1 MAESA
6 SPQRPSRD
14 KAPAAVTPY
23 GLWPSPIDG
32 EQVARQATAYDAV
45 HASGDAVYWLET
57 RPSQDGRAVV
67 VRWTDDAAAA
77 DAVPAGFDVGSRVHE
92 YGGGAYLPA
101 GRTLF
106 ACSQGDQRLYR
117 IDGQRSPVPIT
128 PEPPTP
134 AGLRYADLRLVS
146 SGTLL
151 VCVRERHQGE
161 GVVNELVAVSAEASA
176 DPWVVASGHD
186 FYAAP
191 RPSPDGR
198 RLAWLSW
205 DRPCMPWDGADL
217 WVADLGPDGRLGPA
231 RHIAGGPHESVVQ
244 PEWNAEGS
252 LHFVS
257 DRSGWWNLYRERHG
271 QVNSLLPIA
280 AEFADAPWELD
291 YSSYA
296 FVADGRIACRYRQHG
311 RDRLGLL
318 DPESGQLTD
327 LPIPYTSLKPY
338 LRAVGDRLAFIGA
351 SPTTSSAVAI
361 LHVPTG
367 DLDVLAG
374 AEVSLDPTW
383 VSVPQPIEFPTR
395 DGQTAHALYYPPT
408 NPEVTGPPDAWPP
421 LLVQAHP
428 GPTADAKARLEL
440 RTQFFTSRGFAV
452 VDVNYAGSTGYGRG
466 YRERLT
472 GRWGVLDV
480 ADCLDA
486 ARFLIQAGEVDGR
499 RLVISGPSAG
509 GFTALCAL
517 ASEELFAVGISRFGI
532 ADLESFRQQ
541 APKFQAHE
549 LDRLV
554 GPYPE
559 AAATYRARSPL
570 HAVDRIARPVL
581 LVHGLED
588 TVVPPSQAQAM
599 AEALERRGVRHVL
612 IAVPG
617 EGHGFRRPE
626 SIRRALEVE
635 LSFYLAAL
643 GLSPDEADRPL
654 ATDGVIAAGSPDQRQ
669 GRS

>member
-1 MAESA
+1 MAVSA
-6 SPQRPSRD
+6 SPQHPSRD
-14 KAPAAVTPY
+14 KAPSAVTPY
-23 GLWPSPIDG
+23 GLWPSPIDA

-45 HASGDAVYWLET
+45 HTSGEAVYWLET

-67 VRWTDDAAAA
+67 VRWTEHTGAA

-106 ACSQGDQRLYR
+106 ACSRGDQRLYR
-117 IDGQRSPVPIT
+117 IDGQRDPVPIT

-134 AGLRYADLRLVS
+134 TGLRYAALRLVS
-146 SGTLL
+146 SGELL
-151 VCVRERHQGE
+151 VGVRERHQGE
-161 GVVNELVAVSAEASA
+161 DVINELVALPVDGSTE
-176 DPWVVASGHD
+176 PWVVASGHD

-191 RPSPDGR
+191 RPSPDSR
-198 RLAWLSW
+198 RLAWLTR

-231 RHIAGGPHESVVQ
+231 SHVAGGPAESVVQ
-244 PEWNAEGS
+244 PEWNAEGI

-271 QVNSLLPIA
+271 QVNSLLPMA

-296 FVADGRIACRYRQHG
+296 FVDDGRIACCYRQHG

-318 DPESGQLTD
+318 EPESGRLTV
-327 LPIPYTSLKPY
+327 LSIPYTSLKPY

-351 SPTTSSAVAI
+351 SPTTSSAVAT

-367 DLDVLAG
+367 RLDVLAG

-408 NPEVTGPPDAWPP
+408 NPKVTGPPDAWPP

-428 GPTADAKARLEL
+428 GPTADAKARLDL

-472 GRWGVLDV
+472 GQWGIADV
-480 ADCLDA
+480 SDCLDA
-486 ARFLIQAGEVDGR
+486 ARSLVEAGKVDGR
-499 RLVISGPSAG
+499 RLVISGESAG

-517 ASEELFAVGISRFGI
+517 ASDDFFAGGVSRFGI
-532 ADLESFRQQ
+532 ADLETFRQQ

-570 HAVDRIARPVL
+570 HLVDRIARPVL

-599 AEALERRGVRHVL
+599 AEALERRGVQHVL
-612 IAVPG
+612 VAVPG
-617 EGHGFRRPE
+617 EGHGFRRPV
-626 SIRRALEVE
+626 SIRRGVEVE

-643 GLSPDEADRPL
+643 GLSPDKADGHL
-654 ATDGVIAAGSPDQRQ
+654 ATDGVIAAGSPDQRL
-669 GRS
+669 GR

>member
-14 KAPAAVTPY
+14 KVPSAVTSY
-23 GLWPSPIDG
+23 GLWPSPIDA
-32 EQVARQATAYDAV
+32 EQVAGQATAYDAV
-45 HASGDAVYWLET
+45 HTSGEAVYWLET

-67 VRWTDDAAAA
+67 VRWTDDAGAA
-77 DAVPAGFDVGSRVHE
+77 DAVPAGFDVGSRVYE

-101 GRTLF
+101 GRTLV
-106 ACSQGDQRLYR
+106 ACNQDDQRLYR
-117 IDGQRSPVPIT
+117 IDGQCDPVPIT
-128 PEPPTP
+128 PEPPTS
-134 AGLRYADLRLVS
+134 AGLRYADLRLVP
-146 SGTLL
+146 SGKLL
-151 VCVRERHQGE
+151 LCVRERHQGAD
-161 GVVNELVAVSAEASA
+161 VINELVALPVDGSA

-198 RLAWLSW
+198 RLAWLTW

-217 WVADLGPDGRLGPA
+217 WVADLGPDGRLSSVS
-231 RHIAGGPHESVVQ
+231 HVAGGPAESIVQ
-244 PEWNAEGS
+244 PEWNAEGV

-271 QVNSLLPIA
+271 QVEPLLAMA
-280 AEFADAPWELD
+280 AEFADAPWEFD

-296 FVADGRIACRYRQHG
+296 FIADGRIACRYRQHG

-318 DPESGQLTD
+318 DPESGRLTV
-327 LPIPYTSLKPY
+327 LSIPYTSLKPY

-367 DLDVLAG
+367 RLDVLAG
-374 AEVSLDPTW
+374 AEVSLDPRW
-383 VSVPQPIEFPTR
+383 VSVAQSIEFPTR
-395 DGQTAHALYYPPT
+395 DGWTAHALYYPPT
-408 NPEVTGPPDAWPP
+408 NPEVTGLPDARPP
-421 LLVQAHP
+421 LLVRAHP
-428 GPTADAKARLEL
+428 GPTADAKARLDL
-440 RTQFFTSRGFAV
+440 RAQFFTSRGFAV

-472 GRWGVLDV
+472 GQWGIADV
-480 ADCLDA
+480 SDCVDA
-486 ARFLIQAGEVDGR
+486 ARSLVKAGEVDGR
-499 RLVISGPSAG
+499 RLVISGESAG
-509 GFTALCAL
+509 GFTTLCAL
-517 ASEELFAVGISRFGI
+517 ASEELFAGGASWFGI
-532 ADLESFRQQ
+532 ADLETFRRQ

-554 GPYPE
+554 GPYPG
-559 AAATYRARSPL
+559 AAATYRARSPVHL
-570 HAVDRIARPVL
+570 VDRIARPVL

-588 TVVPPSQAQAM
+588 TVVPPSQAQLM
-599 AEALERRGVRHVL
+599 AEALERRGVQHVL
-612 IAVPG
+612 VAVPG
-617 EGHGFRRPE
+617 EGHGFRRPV
-626 SIRRALEVE
+626 SIRRGVEVE

-643 GLSPDEADRPL
+643 GLAPDKADRPL
-654 ATDGVIAAGSPDQRQ
+654 ATGGVIAAGSPDQRLD
-669 GRS
+669 R

>member
-1 MAESA
+1 MAVSP
-6 SPQRPSRD
+6 SPQHPRRN
-14 KAPAAVTPY
+14 KAPTAITAH

-45 HASGDAVYWLET
+45 HTSGEAVYWLET
-57 RPSQDGRAVV
+57 RPSQGGRAVV
-67 VRWTDDAAAA
+67 VRWTDDGGAA
-77 DAVPAGFDVGSRVHE
+77 DAVPARFDVGSRVHE

-106 ACSQGDQRLYR
+106 ACNQDDQRVYR
-117 IDGQRSPVPIT
+117 IDGQCDPVPIT
-128 PEPPTP
+128 PGPRTP
-134 AGLRYADLRLVS
+134 VGLRYADLRLLS
-146 SGTLL
+146 SGELL
-151 VCVRERHQGE
+151 VCVRERHQGAD
-161 GVVNELVAVSAEASA
+161 VVNELVVLPVNGSAE
-176 DPWVVASGHD
+176 PWVVASGHD

-198 RLAWLSW
+198 RLAWLTW

-231 RHIAGGPHESVVQ
+231 SHVVGGPRESVVQ
-244 PEWNAEGS
+244 PEWNAEGV

-257 DRSGWWNLYRERHG
+257 DRSGWWNLYREHHG
-271 QVNSLLPIA
+271 QVESLLAMA

-296 FVADGRIACRYRQHG
+296 FIADGRIACRYRQQG
-311 RDRLGLL
+311 RDHLGLL
-318 DPESGQLTD
+318 DPQSGRLTA

-351 SPTTSSAVAI
+351 SPTASSAVAT
-361 LHVPTG
+361 LYVPTG
-367 DLDVLAG
+367 RLDVLAG
-374 AEVSLDPTW
+374 AEVSLDSAW
-383 VSVPQPIEFPTR
+383 VSVPQPIEFPAR
-395 DGQTAHALYYPPT
+395 DGQAAHALYYPPT
-408 NPEVTGPPDAWPP
+408 NPEVTGPTEVRPP

-428 GPTADAKARLEL
+428 GPTADAKARLDL

-452 VDVNYAGSTGYGRG
+452 VDVNYAGSTGYGRD

-472 GRWGVLDV
+472 GQWGVLDV
-480 ADCLDA
+480 TDCLDA
-486 ARFLIQAGEVDGR
+486 ARFLIQAGEVDAR
-499 RLVISGPSAG
+499 RLVISGESAG
-509 GFTALCAL
+509 GFTALCGL
-517 ASEELFAVGISRFGI
+517 ASEELFAAGASRFGI
-532 ADLESFRQQ
+532 ADLETFRQQ
-541 APKFQAHE
+541 APKFQAQE

-570 HAVDRIARPVL
+570 HAVDRITRPVL
-581 LVHGLED
+581 LVHGLQD
-588 TVVPPSQAQAM
+588 TVVPPIQARVM
-599 AEALERRGVRHVL
+599 AEALERRGVQHLLV
-612 IAVPG
+612 AFPG

-626 SIRRALEVE
+626 SIRRALEAE
-635 LSFYLAAL
+635 LSFYVAAL
-643 GLSPDEADRPL
+643 GLAPGKADRPL

-669 GRS
+669 GR

>member
-1 MAESA
+1 MAVSA
-6 SPQRPSRD
+6 SPQHPGRD
-14 KAPAAVTPY
+14 KASSAVNPY
-23 GLWPSPIDG
+23 GIWPSPIDG
-32 EQVARQATAYDAV
+32 EQVASQATAYDAV
-45 HASGDAVYWLET
+45 HASGGAVYWLET

-67 VRWTDDAAAA
+67 VRWTDDAGAA

-106 ACSQGDQRLYR
+106 ACNQGDQRLYR
-117 IDGQRSPVPIT
+117 IDGQRDPVPIS
-128 PEPPTP
+128 PEPPAP
-134 AGLRYADLRLVS
+134 ASLRYADLRLVA
-146 SGTLL
+146 SGPLL
-151 VCVRERHQGE
+151 VCVQERHEGGE
-161 GVVNELVAVSAEASA
+161 VVNELVALPVDGSAE
-176 DPWVVASGHD
+176 PWVVASGHD

-198 RLAWLSW
+198 RLTWLTW

-231 RHIAGGPHESVVQ
+231 RHVAGGPQESVVQ
-244 PEWNAEGS
+244 PEWSPEGV

-257 DRSGWWNLYRERHG
+257 DRSGWWNLYCERHG
-271 QVNSLLPIA
+271 QVESLLPMA
-280 AEFADAPWELD
+280 AEFADAPWEFD

-296 FVADGRIACRYRQHG
+296 FVGDGRIACRYRQKG
-311 RDRLGLL
+311 RDRLGVL
-318 DPESGQLTD
+318 DPESGRLAD

-338 LRAVGDRLAFIGA
+338 LRVVGDHLAFIGA
-351 SPTTSSAVAI
+351 SPTASSAVAI
-361 LHVPTG
+361 LQVPTG
-367 DLDVLAG
+367 HLDVLAG
-374 AEVSLDPTW
+374 AEVSLDPVW
-383 VSVPQPIEFPTR
+383 VSVPKPIEFPTR

-408 NPEVTGPPDAWPP
+408 NPQVTGPADARPP

-428 GPTADAKARLEL
+428 GPTADAKARLDL
-440 RTQFFTSRGFAV
+440 RIQFFTSRGFAV

-472 GRWGVLDV
+472 GQWGVLDV

-486 ARFLIQAGEVDGR
+486 ARFLIQAGEVDER

-517 ASEELFAVGISRFGI
+517 ASEELFAVGNSRFGI

-588 TVVPPSQAQAM
+588 TVVPPMQAQVM

-612 IAVPG
+612 LAFPG

-626 SIRRALEVE
+626 SIRRALEAE
-635 LSFYLAAL
+635 LSFYLEAL
-643 GLSPDEADRPL
+643 GLAPAKPDAPL
-654 ATDGVIAAGSPDQRQ
+654 ATGGAIAAGSPHQ
-669 GRS
+669 

>member
-1 MAESA
+1 MAASA

-14 KAPAAVTPY
+14 KAPSAVTPY
-23 GLWPSPIDG
+23 GLWPSPIDA

-45 HASGDAVYWLET
+45 HTSGEAVYWLET

-67 VRWTDDAAAA
+67 VRWTDDAGAA

-106 ACSQGDQRLYR
+106 ACHQGDQRLYR
-117 IDGQRSPVPIT
+117 IDGQRDPVPIT
-128 PEPPTP
+128 PEPPAP

-146 SGTLL
+146 SGELL
-151 VCVRERHQGE
+151 VGVRERHQGE
-161 GVVNELVAVSAEASA
+161 DVVNELVALPVDGSIE
-176 DPWVVASGHD
+176 PWVVASGHD

-198 RLAWLSW
+198 RLAWLTW

-231 RHIAGGPHESVVQ
+231 RHVAGGPAESSVQ
-244 PEWNAEGS
+244 PEWNAEGI

-271 QVNSLLPIA
+271 QVNSLLPMA

-296 FVADGRIACRYRQHG
+296 FVGDGRIACRYRQHG

-318 DPESGQLTD
+318 DPESSRLTV
-327 LPIPYTSLKPY
+327 LSIPYTSLKPY

-351 SPTTSSAVAI
+351 SPTTSSAVVT

-367 DLDVLAG
+367 RLDVLAG

-383 VSVPQPIEFPTR
+383 VSVPQPIELPTR
-395 DGQTAHALYYPPT
+395 DGQTAHALYYPPS

-421 LLVQAHP
+421 LLAQAHP
-428 GPTADAKARLEL
+428 GPTTDAKARLDL

-472 GRWGVLDV
+472 GQWGVADV
-480 ADCLDA
+480 SDCLDA
-486 ARFLIQAGEVDGR
+486 ARSLVEAGKVDGR
-499 RLVISGPSAG
+499 RLVISGESAG

-517 ASEELFAVGISRFGI
+517 ASDDFFAGGVSRFGI
-532 ADLESFRQQ
+532 ADLETFRQQ

-570 HAVDRIARPVL
+570 HLVDRIARPVL

-588 TVVPPSQAQAM
+588 TVVPPSQAQVM
-599 AEALERRGVRHVL
+599 AEALEHRGIQHVL
-612 IAVPG
+612 VAVPG
-617 EGHGFRRPE
+617 EGHGFRRPV

-643 GLSPDEADRPL
+643 GLSPDKADRPL
-654 ATDGVIAAGSPDQRQ
+654 ATDRVIAAGSPDQRL
-669 GRS
+669 GR

>member
-1 MAESA
+1 MATST
-6 SPQRPSRD
+6 SPQHPRR
-14 KAPAAVTPY
+14 KAPAAVTTY

-45 HASGDAVYWLET
+45 HTSGEAVYWLET

-67 VRWTDDAAAA
+67 VRWTEDTGAA

-101 GRTLF
+101 GRMLF
-106 ACSQGDQRLYR
+106 ACNQGDQRLYR
-117 IDGQRSPVPIT
+117 IDGQRDPVPIT
-128 PEPPTP
+128 PAPPTP

-146 SGTLL
+146 SGELL
-151 VCVRERHQGE
+151 VCVRERHQGGE
-161 GVVNELVAVSAEASA
+161 VVNELVALPVDGSIE
-176 DPWVVASGHD
+176 PWVVASGHD

-198 RLAWLSW
+198 RLAWLTW

-217 WVADLGPDGRLGPA
+217 WVAELGPDGRLDPA
-231 RHIAGGPHESVVQ
+231 RHVAGGPAESIVQ
-244 PEWNAEGS
+244 PEWNAEGI

-257 DRSGWWNLYRERHG
+257 DRSGWGNLYRERHG
-271 QVNSLLPIA
+271 QVNSLLPMA

-296 FVADGRIACRYRQHG
+296 FVGDGRIACRYRQHG
-311 RDRLGLL
+311 RDRLALL
-318 DPESGQLTD
+318 DPETGRLAD

-338 LRAVGDRLAFIGA
+338 LRVVGDRLAFIGA
-351 SPTTSSAVAI
+351 SPTTSSAVAT
-361 LHVPTG
+361 LQVPTG
-367 DLDVLAG
+367 RLDVLAG
-374 AEVSLDPTW
+374 AELSLDPTW
-383 VSVPQPIEFPTR
+383 VSVPQPIEFRTR
-395 DGQTAHALYYPPT
+395 DGRTAHALYYPPT
-408 NPEVTGPPDAWPP
+408 NPEVTGPPDASPP

-428 GPTADAKARLEL
+428 GPTADAKARLDL
-440 RTQFFTSRGFAV
+440 RTEFFTSRGFAV

-472 GRWGVLDV
+472 RQWGVADV
-480 ADCLDA
+480 SDCLDG
-486 ARFLIQAGEVDGR
+486 ARFLVEAGVVDGR
-499 RLVISGPSAG
+499 RLVISGESAG

-517 ASEELFAVGISRFGI
+517 ASEELFAGGASRFGI
-532 ADLESFRQQ
+532 ADLETFRQQ

-559 AAATYRARSPL
+559 AAAIYRARSPL
-570 HAVDRIARPVL
+570 HLVDRIARPVL

-588 TVVPPSQAQAM
+588 TVVPPMQAQVM
-599 AEALERRGVRHVL
+599 AEALERRGVQHVL
-612 IAVPG
+612 VAVPG
-617 EGHGFRRPE
+617 EGHGFRRPV
-626 SIRRALEVE
+626 SIRRGVEVE

-643 GLSPDEADRPL
+643 GLRPDKADRPL
-654 ATDGVIAAGSPDQRQ
+654 ATDGVIAAGSPDQRL
-669 GRS
+669 GR

>member
-1 MAESA
+1 MATST
-6 SPQRPSRD
+6 SPQRPSGD
-14 KAPAAVTPY
+14 KAPSAVTPY

-45 HASGDAVYWLET
+45 HTSGEAIYWLET

-67 VRWTDDAAAA
+67 VRWTEDTGAA
-77 DAVPAGFDVGSRVHE
+77 DVVPAGFDVGSRVHE

-101 GRTLF
+101 DRTLF
-106 ACSQGDQRLYR
+106 ACNQGDQRLYH
-117 IDGQRSPVPIT
+117 IDGQRDPVPIT

-134 AGLRYADLRLVS
+134 ASLRYADLRLVS
-146 SGTLL
+146 SGELL
-151 VCVRERHQGE
+151 VCVRERHQDGQ
-161 GVVNELVAVSAEASA
+161 VVNELVALPTDGSAE
-176 DPWVVASGHD
+176 PWVVASGHD

-198 RLAWLSW
+198 RLAWLTW

-217 WVADLGPDGRLGPA
+217 WVADLGPDGRLRPA
-231 RHIAGGPHESVVQ
+231 RHVAGGPAESIVQ
-244 PEWNAEGS
+244 PEWNAEGI

-257 DRSGWWNLYRERHG
+257 DRSGWWNLYREHHG
-271 QVNSLLPIA
+271 QVESLLPMA

-296 FVADGRIACRYRQHG
+296 FIADGRIACRYRQHG

-318 DPESGQLTD
+318 GPESGRLTV
-327 LPIPYTSLKPY
+327 LSIPYTSLKPY

-351 SPTTSSAVAI
+351 SPTASSAVAT

-367 DLDVLAG
+367 RLDVLAG
-374 AEVSLDPTW
+374 AEVSLDPAW
-383 VSVPQPIEFPTR
+383 VSVPQPIQFPTR

-408 NPEVTGPPDAWPP
+408 NPAVTGPPDAWPP

-428 GPTADAKARLEL
+428 GPTTDTKARLEL
-440 RTQFFTSRGFAV
+440 RTQFFTSRGFTV

-472 GRWGVLDV
+472 GQWGVADV
-480 ADCLDA
+480 SDCLDA
-486 ARFLIQAGEVDGR
+486 ARSLVEAGKVDGR
-499 RLVISGPSAG
+499 RLVISGESAG

-517 ASEELFAVGISRFGI
+517 ASDDFFAGGVSRFGI
-532 ADLESFRQQ
+532 ADLETFRQQ

-549 LDRLV
+549 PDRLV

-570 HAVDRIARPVL
+570 HLVDRIARPVL

-599 AEALERRGVRHVL
+599 AEALEHRGFRHVL
-612 IAVPG
+612 VAVPG

-626 SIRRALEVE
+626 SIQRALEAE

-643 GLSPDEADRPL
+643 GLSPDKADRPP
-654 ATDGVIAAGSPDQRQ
+654 ATDGVIATGSPDQRL
-669 GRS
+669 GR

>member
-1 MAESA
+1 MARST
-6 SPQRPSRD
+6 SPQRPSRN
-14 KAPAAVTPY
+14 KAPSAVTRY
-23 GLWPSPIDG
+23 GLWPSPIDA

-45 HASGDAVYWLET
+45 HTSGEAVYWLET
-57 RPSQDGRAVV
+57 RPAQDGRAVV
-67 VRWTDDAAAA
+67 VRWTEDTGAA

-106 ACSQGDQRLYR
+106 ACSRGDQRLYR
-117 IDGQRSPVPIT
+117 MDGQRDPVPIT

-146 SGTLL
+146 SGELL

-161 GVVNELVAVSAEASA
+161 DVVNELVALPVDGSTE
-176 DPWVVASGHD
+176 PWVVASGHD
-186 FYAAP
+186 FFAAP

-231 RHIAGGPHESVVQ
+231 RHVAGGPQESVVQ
-244 PEWNAEGS
+244 PEWNTEGS

-257 DRSGWWNLYRERHG
+257 DRSGWWNLYRERRG
-271 QVNSLLPIA
+271 QVNSLLPMA

-296 FVADGRIACRYRQHG
+296 FVGDGRIACRYRQHG

-318 DPESGQLTD
+318 DPESGRLTD
-327 LPIPYTSLKPY
+327 LTIPYTSLKPY

-351 SPTTSSAVAI
+351 SPTTSSAVVT

-367 DLDVLAG
+367 RLDVLAG

-408 NPEVTGPPDAWPP
+408 NPEVTGPPAAWP
-421 LLVQAHP
+421 LLVQVHP
-428 GPTADAKARLEL
+428 GPTADAKARLDL

-452 VDVNYAGSTGYGRG
+452 VEVNYAGSTGYGRG

-472 GRWGVLDV
+472 GQWGLADV
-480 ADCLDA
+480 GDCLDA
-486 ARFLIQAGEVDGR
+486 ARFLVEAGKVDGR
-499 RLVISGPSAG
+499 RLVISGESAG

-517 ASEELFAVGISRFGI
+517 ASEEFFAGGVSRFGI
-532 ADLESFRQQ
+532 ADLATFRQQ

-559 AAATYRARSPL
+559 AVATYRARSPL
-570 HAVDRIARPVL
+570 HLVDRIARPVL

-588 TVVPPSQAQAM
+588 TVVPPSQAQVM

-612 IAVPG
+612 VVVPG
-617 EGHGFRRPE
+617 EGHGFRRPV
-626 SIRRALEVE
+626 SIRRGVEVE

-654 ATDGVIAAGSPDQRQ
+654 ATDGVIAAGSPDQRL
-669 GRS
+669 GR

>member
-1 MAESA
+1 
-6 SPQRPSRD
+6 
-14 KAPAAVTPY
+14 
-23 GLWPSPIDG
+23 
-32 EQVARQATAYDAV
+32 
-45 HASGDAVYWLET
+45 
-57 RPSQDGRAVV
+57 
-67 VRWTDDAAAA
+67 
-77 DAVPAGFDVGSRVHE
+77 
-92 YGGGAYLPA
+92 
-101 GRTLF
+101 
-106 ACSQGDQRLYR
+106 
-117 IDGQRSPVPIT
+117 
-128 PEPPTP
+128 
-134 AGLRYADLRLVS
+134 
-146 SGTLL
+146 
-151 VCVRERHQGE
+151 
-161 GVVNELVAVSAEASA
+161 VVNELVALPVNGSAE
-176 DPWVVASGHD
+176 PWVVASGHD

-198 RLAWLSW
+198 RLAWLTW

-231 RHIAGGPHESVVQ
+231 SHVVGGPHESVVQ
-244 PEWNAEGS
+244 PEWNAEGV

-257 DRSGWWNLYRERHG
+257 DRSGWWNLYREHHG
-271 QVNSLLPIA
+271 QVESLLAMA

-296 FVADGRIACRYRQHG
+296 FIADGRIACRYRHRG
-311 RDRLGLL
+311 RDHLGLL
-318 DPESGQLTD
+318 DPQSGRLTA

-351 SPTTSSAVAI
+351 SPTASSAVAT

-367 DLDVLAG
+367 RLDVLAG
-374 AEVSLDPTW
+374 AEVSLDPAW
-383 VSVPQPIEFPTR
+383 VSVPKPIEFPAR
-395 DGQTAHALYYPPT
+395 DGQAAHALYYPPT
-408 NPEVTGPPDAWPP
+408 NPEVTGPTEVPPP

-428 GPTADAKARLEL
+428 GPTADAKARLDL

-472 GRWGVLDV
+472 GQWGVMDV

-499 RLVISGPSAG
+499 RLVISGESAG
-509 GFTALCAL
+509 GFTALCGL
-517 ASEELFAVGISRFGI
+517 ASEEFFAAGASRFGI
-532 ADLESFRQQ
+532 ADLETFRQQ
-541 APKFQAHE
+541 APMFQAHE

-588 TVVPPSQAQAM
+588 TVVPPIQARVM
-599 AEALERRGVRHVL
+599 AEALERRGVQHVL
-612 IAVPG
+612 VAFPG

-635 LSFYLAAL
+635 LSFYVAAL
-643 GLSPDEADRPL
+643 GLAPGKADRPL

-669 GRS
+669 GR

>member
-1 MAESA
+1 MARST

-14 KAPAAVTPY
+14 KAPSAVTRY
-23 GLWPSPIDG
+23 GLWPSPIDA

-45 HASGDAVYWLET
+45 HTSGEAVYWLET

-67 VRWTDDAAAA
+67 VRWTEDTGAA

-106 ACSQGDQRLYR
+106 ACSRGDQCLYR
-117 IDGQRSPVPIT
+117 MDGQRDPVPIT

-146 SGTLL
+146 SGELL
-151 VCVRERHQGE
+151 VGVRERHQGE
-161 GVVNELVAVSAEASA
+161 EVVNELVALPVDGSTE
-176 DPWVVASGHD
+176 PWVVASGHD
-186 FYAAP
+186 FFAAP

-205 DRPCMPWDGADL
+205 DRPCMPWDGTDL

-231 RHIAGGPHESVVQ
+231 RHIAGGPAESIVQ

-271 QVNSLLPIA
+271 QVESLLPMA

-296 FVADGRIACRYRQHG
+296 FVGDGRIACRYRQHG

-318 DPESGQLTD
+318 DPQSGRLTD

-351 SPTTSSAVAI
+351 SPTTSSAVAT
-361 LHVPTG
+361 LQVPTG
-367 DLDVLAG
+367 RLDVLAG
-374 AEVSLDPTW
+374 AELSLDPTW

-408 NPEVTGPPDAWPP
+408 NPEVTVPTAAQPP

-428 GPTADAKARLEL
+428 GPTADAKARLDL
-440 RTQFFTSRGFAV
+440 RTQFFASRGFAV
-452 VDVNYAGSTGYGRG
+452 VDVNYAGSTGYGRD

-472 GRWGVLDV
+472 GQWGVADV
-480 ADCLDA
+480 SDCLDA
-486 ARFLIQAGEVDGR
+486 ARSLVEAGKVDGR
-499 RLVISGPSAG
+499 RLVISGESAG
-509 GFTALCAL
+509 GFTAMCAL
-517 ASEELFAVGISRFGI
+517 AADDFFAGGVSRFGI
-532 ADLESFRQQ
+532 ADLETFRQQ

-559 AAATYRARSPL
+559 AVATYRARSPL
-570 HAVDRIARPVL
+570 HLVDRIARPVL

-588 TVVPPSQAQAM
+588 SVVPPSQAQVM

-612 IAVPG
+612 VAVPG
-617 EGHGFRRPE
+617 EGHGFRLPV
-626 SIRRALEVE
+626 SIRRGVEVE

-643 GLSPDEADRPL
+643 GLSPDKPDRSL
-654 ATDGVIAAGSPDQRQ
+654 ATDGVIAAGSPDQRL
-669 GRS
+669 GR

>member
-1 MAESA
+1 MATST

-14 KAPAAVTPY
+14 KAPSAVTPY

-45 HASGDAVYWLET
+45 HTSGEAVYWLET

-67 VRWTDDAAAA
+67 VRWTEDTGAA

-106 ACSQGDQRLYR
+106 ACNQRDQRLYR
-117 IDGQRSPVPIT
+117 IDQGRDPVPIT

-134 AGLRYADLRLVS
+134 ASLRYADLRLVS
-146 SGTLL
+146 SGELL
-151 VCVRERHQGE
+151 VGVRERHQAGQ
-161 GVVNELVAVSAEASA
+161 VVNELVALPADGSAE
-176 DPWVVASGHD
+176 PWVVASGHD

-191 RPSPDGR
+191 RPSPDDR
-198 RLAWLSW
+198 RLAWLTW

-231 RHIAGGPHESVVQ
+231 IHVVGGPHESVTQ
-244 PEWNAEGS
+244 PEWNAEGV

-257 DRSGWWNLYRERHG
+257 DRTGWWNLYREHHG
-271 QVNSLLPIA
+271 QVESLLAMA

-296 FVADGRIACRYRQHG
+296 FMADGRIACRYRQGG
-311 RDRLGLL
+311 RDHLGLL
-318 DPESGQLTD
+318 DLQSGRLTD

-351 SPTTSSAVAI
+351 SPTASSAVAT

-367 DLDVLAG
+367 RLDVLAR
-374 AEVSLDPTW
+374 AEVSLDPAW
-383 VSVPQPIEFPTR
+383 VSVLQPIEFPTR
-395 DGQTAHALYYPPT
+395 DGQAAHALYYPPT
-408 NPEVTGPPDAWPP
+408 NPEVTGPTDAQPP

-428 GPTADAKARLEL
+428 GPTADAKARLDL
-440 RTQFFTSRGFAV
+440 RTQFFTSRGFGV
-452 VDVNYAGSTGYGRG
+452 VEVNYAGSTGYGRG

-472 GRWGVLDV
+472 GQWGVLDV

-486 ARFLIQAGEVDGR
+486 ARFLVEVGEVDGR
-499 RLVISGPSAG
+499 WLVISGESAG

-517 ASEELFAVGISRFGI
+517 ASEEFFAVGTSRFGI
-532 ADLESFRQQ
+532 ADLETFRQQ

-581 LVHGLED
+581 LMHGLED
-588 TVVPPSQAQAM
+588 TVVPPSQAQVM
-599 AEALERRGVRHVL
+599 AAALERRGVQHLLL
-612 IAVPG
+612 IFPG

-626 SIRRALEVE
+626 SIRRALEAE

-643 GLSPDEADRPL
+643 GLAPATPDTHL
-654 ATDGVIAAGSPDQRQ
+654 ATGSVIAAGSPDQRL
-669 GRS
+669 GR

>member
-1 MAESA
+1 MATST

-14 KAPAAVTPY
+14 KAPSAVTPY

-45 HASGDAVYWLET
+45 HTSGEAIYWLET

-67 VRWTDDAAAA
+67 VRWTEDTGAA

-101 GRTLF
+101 ARTLF
-106 ACSQGDQRLYR
+106 ACHQGDQRLYR
-117 IDGQRSPVPIT
+117 IDRQRDPVPIT
-128 PEPPTP
+128 PAPLTP
-134 AGLRYADLRLVS
+134 VGLRYADLRLMS
-146 SGTLL
+146 SGELL
-151 VCVRERHQGE
+151 VGVRERHQGE
-161 GVVNELVAVSAEASA
+161 DVVNELVALPVDGSIE
-176 DPWVVASGHD
+176 PWVVASGHD

-198 RLAWLSW
+198 RLAWLTW

-231 RHIAGGPHESVVQ
+231 RHVAGGPQESIVQ
-244 PEWNAEGS
+244 PEWNAEGI

-257 DRSGWWNLYRERHG
+257 DRSGWWNLYREHHG
-271 QVNSLLPIA
+271 QVESLLPLA

-296 FVADGRIACRYRQHG
+296 FVGDGRIACRYRQHG

-318 DPESGQLTD
+318 DPESGRLTD

-351 SPTTSSAVAI
+351 SPTTSSAVAT
-361 LHVPTG
+361 LHLPTG
-367 DLDVLAG
+367 CLDVLAG
-374 AEVSLDPTW
+374 AELSLDPTW
-383 VSVPQPIEFPTR
+383 VSVSQPIEFPTQ
-395 DGQTAHALYYPPT
+395 DGQTTHALYYPPT
-408 NPEVTGPPDAWPP
+408 NPEVTRPPDAKPP

-428 GPTADAKARLEL
+428 GPTADAKARLDL

-452 VDVNYAGSTGYGRG
+452 VDVDYAGSTGYGRG

-472 GRWGVLDV
+472 GQWGVADV
-480 ADCLDA
+480 SDCLDA
-486 ARFLIQAGEVDGR
+486 ARSLVEAGKVDGR
-499 RLVISGPSAG
+499 RLVISGESAG

-517 ASEELFAVGISRFGI
+517 ASDDFFAGGVSRFGI
-532 ADLESFRQQ
+532 ADLETFRQQ

-570 HAVDRIARPVL
+570 HLVDRIARPVL

-599 AEALERRGVRHVL
+599 AEALERRGVQHVL
-612 IAVPG
+612 LVVPG
-617 EGHGFRRPE
+617 EGHGFRRPV
-626 SIRRALEVE
+626 SIRRGVEVE

-643 GLSPDEADRPL
+643 GLSPDKADRPVT
-654 ATDGVIAAGSPDQRQ
+654 TDGVIAAGSPDQRL
-669 GRS
+669 GR